1 MRTRFDHEQGH
12 GEVAGVE
19 ESVRRIL
26 EAEDDAQEEDADVH
40 REPRL
45 NNVWIWNRNSKFK
58 SRHSFDSFC
67 FWKKNNMSRDEISN
81 FRFDIDE
88 NFAFNF
94 RTR

>member
-45 NNVWIWNRNSKFK
+45 NNV
-58 SRHSFDSFC
+58 
-67 FWKKNNMSRDEISN
+67 
-81 FRFDIDE
+81 
-88 NFAFNF
+88 
-94 RTR
+94 